1 MSAELPSCSLVERLS
16 PQAESTMRA
25 PYFKKWFAKLPA
37 LNLPQR
43 LQTLAALHPAAG
55 LDQVVAL
62 IGQIGATRRRCP
74 NCTCE
79 RYYRHGQANGLQ
91 RYRCRACG
99 RTYNDLSGT
108 PLARLRLRDKWLD
121 YLASVLDSKSV
132 RVAASEAGLHRNTA
146 FRWRH
151 RFLQGPR
158 QDQPQRLGG
167 IAEVDEM
174 FMLESQKGAR
184 KLSRPARRRGGRAG
198 KRGISREL
206 DCILVARDRSGQ
218 TVDAVVGR
226 GALTVVQLER
236 HLLPRLDRQVL
247 LVSDAH
253 AAYRSFARKHDIA
266 HEAVNLRAGV
276 RVRRGLAAAIHV
288 QHVNAYHQRFRQWLS
303 RFRGVASRYL
313 PNYLGWR
320 RALDGGRVTT
330 VEQLLRI
337 AIGHIHSQR

>member
-1 MSAELPSCSLVERLS
+1 MSAELLSSSTVEHLS
-16 PQAESTMRA
+16 PQTGTIMLA
-25 PYFKKWFAKLPA
+25 PHFRKWFAKLPA

-55 LDQVVAL
+55 LDQVIAL
-62 IGQIGATRRRCP
+62 IGQVGTAVRRCP
-74 NCTCE
+74 SCACE

-108 PLARLRLRDKWLD
+108 PLARLRLREKWLD
-121 YLASVLDSKSV
+121 YLGTVLDSKSV
-132 RVAASEAGLHRNTA
+132 RAAASEVGVHRNTA

-151 RFLQGPR
+151 RFLERPR
-158 QDQPQRLGG
+158 HAQPRRLGG
-167 IAEVDEM
+167 IAEADEM
-174 FMLESQKGAR
+174 FILESQKGAR
-184 KLSRPARRRGGRAG
+184 KLDRPARRRGGRASR
-198 KRGISREL
+198 RGISREL

-226 GALTVVQLER
+226 GALTAAQLER

-253 AAYRSFARKHDIA
+253 GAYRSFARKHGIA
-266 HEAVNLRAGV
+266 HQAVNLRAGV
-276 RVRRGLAAAIHV
+276 RARRGLAGAIHV
-288 QHVNAYHQRFRQWLS
+288 QNVNAYHQRFRQWLS

-320 RALDGGRVTT
+320 RALDGGRITT
-330 VEQLLRI
+330 AEQLLRLVF
-337 AIGHIHSQR
+337 GVIHS